1 MRRLVFDT
9 ATDFLSVALFDDA
22 DGANGVGGRLIGHVH
37 ERVGRGHAERLL
49 PAIAALDEGGR
60 ADAVLVGCGPGS
72 FTGIRVAIAAA
83 RALGFAWNVPVQGF
97 GTLALIAANAVA
109 RSGLDRSAIAVA
121 IDGGHGEWLVTEP
134 LADPEALSP
143 ERAAAAICAGHV
155 AGARAPDL
163 VALRGWGEAIEAEAD
178 ARAACG
184 LVARD
189 VTSDVSPRYA
199 RAPDAKVAS
208 A

>member
-22 DGANGVGGRLIGHVH
+22 DGTGWRLVGHVH

-49 PAIAALDEGGR
+49 PAIAALDGGGR

-83 RALGFAWNVPVQGF
+83 RALGFAWDVPVQGF
-97 GTLALIAANAVA
+97 GTLALIAANAA
-109 RSGLDRSAIAVA
+109 AQSGIDRSAIAVA
-121 IDGGHGEWLVTEP
+121 IDGGHGEWLVAEP
-134 LADPEALSP
+134 LAESEALPP

-155 AGARAPDL
+155 AGARAPHL

-178 ARAACG
+178 ARAAGG
-184 LVARD
+184 LMVPD
-189 VTSDVSPRYA
+189 FTPDISPRYA